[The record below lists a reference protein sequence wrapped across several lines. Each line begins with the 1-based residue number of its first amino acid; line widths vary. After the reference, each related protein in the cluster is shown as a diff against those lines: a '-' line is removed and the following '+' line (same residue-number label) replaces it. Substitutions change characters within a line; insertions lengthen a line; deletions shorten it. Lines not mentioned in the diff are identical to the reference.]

1 MPELR
6 IRFVTE
12 SDLVSRA
19 IRWVTFSDFSHVE
32 LELPDGTYL
41 GAHASGGVQILP
53 ANYMKPSLERVYA
66 LPVSQKDHAAAMYLA
81 YGRIGCQYSF
91 ADILGILFRSRL
103 HHAPHGLI
111 CSWFVLDVMNAAG
124 IYPLNVLNTFN
135 YKVTPTMLHLSPVFI
150 GKCVRQSAR
159 PI

>member
-12 SDLVSRA
+12 SDFVSRA
-19 IRWVTFSDFSHVE
+19 IRWVTFADFSHVE

-41 GAHASGGVQILP
+41 GAHASGGVQIRP
-53 ANYMKPSLERVYA
+53 ADYMKPSLERVYA
-66 LPVSQKDHAAAMYLA
+66 LDVSEGGYTAAMTLA
-81 YGRIGCQYSF
+81 YGLIGTHYSF
-91 ADILGILFRSRL
+91 ADILGILFRSRF
-103 HHAPHGLI
+103 HHIPHGLI
-111 CSWFVLDVMNAAG
+111 CSWFVLDVMSAAG
-124 IYPLNVLNTFN
+124 IYPLNVLGKYS

-159 PI
+159 PV